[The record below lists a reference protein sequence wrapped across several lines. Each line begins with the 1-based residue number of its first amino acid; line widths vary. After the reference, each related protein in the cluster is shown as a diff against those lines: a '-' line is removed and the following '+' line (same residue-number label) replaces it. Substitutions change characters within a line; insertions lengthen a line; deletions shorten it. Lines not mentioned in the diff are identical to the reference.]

1 MTSYVPNTKDE
12 QSAMLAKLGFVDF
25 EDLLKHIPDEVRL
38 KRPLAIGEGL
48 CERDVLAAAQLL
60 ADKNI
65 EFDTIFRGAGAYHH
79 YIPSVVKHLCT
90 REEFV
95 TAYTPYQ
102 AEISQG
108 ILQAIFEFQTMI
120 CELCGLEVANASV
133 YDGATAA
140 GEAMLMTRT
149 RNKNR
154 VLVSEAIFP
163 HTLQVVRTYCNSYG
177 IDMEIIPQKDGKT
190 DISALKGLI
199 STDTAC
205 VYTGQISYYGL
216 LEDTE
221 EICAIAHENGARF
234 VLGISPIA
242 AAVLKSAGEIGAD
255 IAVGEGQPLGM
266 PLSFGGPYLGFMA
279 TKKELMRTL
288 PGRIVGQTIDVDA
301 KRAFVLT
308 LQAREQ
314 HIKRERA
321 SSSICSNQALCA
333 LIAGIYM
340 SAMGAQGMREA
351 AQNSYQN
358 AHYLAREIGNIK
370 GFELAYQGVFFHE
383 FVTHCPMS
391 AQKLSDSLARRGILG
406 GLPLADHDILWCAT
420 ECNTKE
426 EMDELVSILKEE
438 AAKWN

>member
-1 MTSYVPNTKDE
+1 
-12 QSAMLAKLGFVDF
+12 
-25 EDLLKHIPDEVRL
+25 
-38 KRPLAIGEGL
+38 
-48 CERDVLAAAQLL
+48 
-60 ADKNI
+60 
-65 EFDTIFRGAGAYHH
+65 
-79 YIPSVVKHLCT
+79 
-90 REEFV
+90 
-95 TAYTPYQ
+95 
-102 AEISQG
+102 
-108 ILQAIFEFQTMI
+108 
-120 CELCGLEVANASV
+120 
-133 YDGATAA
+133 
-140 GEAMLMTRT
+140 
-149 RNKNR
+149 
-154 VLVSEAIFP
+154 
-163 HTLQVVRTYCNSYG
+163 
-177 IDMEIIPQKDGKT
+177 
-190 DISALKGLI
+190 
-199 STDTAC
+199 
-205 VYTGQISYYGL
+205 
-216 LEDTE
+216 
-221 EICAIAHENGARF
+221 
-234 VLGISPIA
+234 
-242 AAVLKSAGEIGAD
+242 GEIGAD

-279 TKKELMRTL
+279 TKKELMRAL

-358 AHYLAREIGNIK
+358 AHYLAREIGSIK

>member
-120 CELCGLEVANASV
+120 CELCGLEAANASV

-199 STDTAC
+199 STDTA
-205 VYTGQISYYGL
+205 
-216 LEDTE
+216 
-221 EICAIAHENGARF
+221 
-234 VLGISPIA
+234 
-242 AAVLKSAGEIGAD
+242 
-255 IAVGEGQPLGM
+255 
-266 PLSFGGPYLGFMA
+266 
-279 TKKELMRTL
+279 
-288 PGRIVGQTIDVDA
+288 
-301 KRAFVLT
+301 
-308 LQAREQ
+308 
-314 HIKRERA
+314 
-321 SSSICSNQALCA
+321 
-333 LIAGIYM
+333 
-340 SAMGAQGMREA
+340 
-351 AQNSYQN
+351 
-358 AHYLAREIGNIK
+358 
-370 GFELAYQGVFFHE
+370 
-383 FVTHCPMS
+383 
-391 AQKLSDSLARRGILG
+391 
-406 GLPLADHDILWCAT
+406 
-420 ECNTKE
+420 
-426 EMDELVSILKEE
+426 
-438 AAKWN
+438 